1 MASGMSFQEIQKS
14 YLKVFIALLVLTGL
28 TVAVTTIH
36 FGDTANI
43 VIGVLIALAKAGLVA
58 YIFMHLKFDNKRLR
72 YFIWIPMFFFVT
84 LVFALT
90 VLGL

>member
-14 YLKVFIALLVLTGL
+14 YFKVFLALMVLTAL

-36 FGDTANI
+36 FGDVANI
-43 VIGVLIALAKAGLVA
+43 VVGVLIATAKAVLVA

-72 YFIWIPMFFFVT
+72 YFVITPMFFFIVFI
-84 LVFALT
+84 FALT

>member
-1 MASGMSFQEIQKS
+1 MTSGMSFKEIQKS
-14 YLKVFIALLVLTGL
+14 YLKVFVALLVLTAL
-28 TVAVTTIH
+28 TVAVTSIH

-43 VIGVLIALAKAGLVA
+43 LVGVFIALAKAGLVA

-72 YFIWIPMFFFVT
+72 LFVGVPMFFFVT
-84 LVFALT
+84 LLFALT

>member
-1 MASGMSFQEIQKS
+1 MASGLTFQEIQKS
-14 YLKVFIALLVLTGL
+14 YFKVFVALMVLTGL

-43 VIGVLIALAKAGLVA
+43 VIGILIALAKAGLVA
-58 YIFMHLKFDNKRLR
+58 YIFMHLKYDNTRLR
-72 YFIWIPMFFFVT
+72 YFIVIPIFFFVT

>member
-1 MASGMSFQEIQKS
+1 MSGQSFAEMKKS
-14 YLKVFIALLVLTGL
+14 YLKIFLSLMVLTAL

-36 FGDTANI
+36 FGDTANVVVGII
-43 VIGVLIALAKAGLVA
+43 VAVLKASLVA

-72 YFIWIPMFFFVT
+72 YFVIVPLFFFVVM
-84 LVFALT
+84 VFALT

>member
-14 YLKVFIALLVLTGL
+14 YFKVFLALMVLTAL

-36 FGDTANI
+36 FGDVANI
-43 VIGVLIALAKAGLVA
+43 VVGVLIATSKAGLVA

-72 YFIWIPMFFFVT
+72 YFVIAPMFFFIVFI
-84 LVFALT
+84 FALT